1 MAKSVRE
8 AMTASVSSVSPS
20 QSLADAAAVMKGEDV
35 GSVPV
40 VEEGRLAGIVTDR
53 DIVTRAVAERRNPQ
67 AVRVEEIASH
77 DLVTVEPERD
87 LDEALAL
94 MARHKVRRLPVLEEG
109 RLVGMLAQADI
120 ALGAKEEKVGEMVEQ
135 ISQPT

>member
-20 QSLADAAAVMKGEDV
+20 QSLADAAEVMKGQDV

-67 AVRVEEIASH
+67 AVKVEEIASH
-77 DLVTVEPERD
+77 DLVTVESEQD
-87 LDEALAL
+87 LDDALAL

>member
-20 QSLADAAAVMKGEDV
+20 QSLADAAEVMKGEDV

-67 AVRVEEIASH
+67 AVKVEEIASH
-77 DLVTVEPERD
+77 DLVTVESEQD
-87 LDEALAL
+87 LDDALAL
-94 MARHKVRRLPVLEEG
+94 MARHKVRRLPVLEGG

-135 ISQPT
+135 ISQRT

>member
-20 QSLADAAAVMKGEDV
+20 QSLADAAEVMKREDV

-53 DIVTRAVAERRNPQ
+53 DIVTRAVAEQRNPQ

-77 DLVTVEPERD
+77 DLVTVEPEQD

-109 RLVGMLAQADI
+109 RLVGMLAQADV

>member
-20 QSLADAAAVMKGEDV
+20 QSLADAAEVMKGQDV

-67 AVRVEEIASH
+67 AVKVEEIASH
-77 DLVTVEPERD
+77 DLVTVESEQD
-87 LDEALAL
+87 LDDALAL
-94 MARHKVRRLPVLEEG
+94 MARHKVRRLPVLEGG

-135 ISQPT
+135 ISQRT